1 MSIENRWMDGQFIYK
16 KEKCL
21 EVNVTFALRYRA
33 VTSWS
38 LVKQRG
44 VPTVMAV
51 KIVAIW
57 LLSMVLAV
65 PEAIGFNMIS
75 FNYNNTAITTCML
88 RPETDFMIVS
98 VFTACGCVNVVA
110 ICTAEQRE
118 CVCVLFVFS

>member
-1 MSIENRWMDGQFIYK
+1 MDGQFIYK

-98 VFTACGCVNVVA
+98 VYSMWVCECCGHLHSRAARVCVCFV
-110 ICTAEQRE
+110 
-118 CVCVLFVFS
+118 CVCVS